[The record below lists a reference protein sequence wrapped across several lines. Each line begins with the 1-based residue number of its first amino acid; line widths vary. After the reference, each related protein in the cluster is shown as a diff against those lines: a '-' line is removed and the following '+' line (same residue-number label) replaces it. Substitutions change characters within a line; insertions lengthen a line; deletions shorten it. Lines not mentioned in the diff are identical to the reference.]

1 MIKLLFNF
9 NIYEKIPINDR
20 ESRKKQNELF
30 KLEDAYLKKIAIEIS
45 QDFKTW
51 IFNNFELTNEQIKT
65 FEGNPQSYNFIMGWQ
80 SASAIIYR
88 DYVAFEQ
95 INIKD
100 SRLVGSNNAT
110 IEGTI
115 EVGVDNN
122 GKINGK
128 VGVKIKC

>member
-1 MIKLLFNF
+1 MKKHPLTT
-9 NIYEKIPINDR
+9 EGV
-20 ESRKKQNELF
+20 EKKQNELF
-30 KLEDAYLKKIAIEIS
+30 KLEDAHLEKIAIEIS

-51 IFNNFELTNEQIKT
+51 IFNNFELTKEQVKT
-65 FEGNPQSYNFIMGWQ
+65 FEENPQSYNFIMGWQ
-80 SASAIIYR
+80 SASAIINR

-95 INIKD
+95 INIKN

-128 VGVKIKC
+128 VGIKIKC

>member
-1 MIKLLFNF
+1 MTKYPLTT
-9 NIYEKIPINDR
+9 DGVD
-20 ESRKKQNELF
+20 KKQTELF
-30 KLEDAYLKKIAIEIS
+30 KLDDEHLEKIALEIS

-51 IFNNFELTNEQIKT
+51 IFNNFELTKEQIKT

-80 SASAIIYR
+80 SASAIINR

-100 SRLVGSNNAT
+100 SRLLGSNNAT

-128 VGVKIKC
+128 VGIKIKC